1 MHFRAYLDELRSCFR
16 LGAGWTDAMRLF
28 AATMAFHASKSGSNS
43 FARGREFR
51 IRGERREYQI
61 RLRPRTGDIFILH
74 EILTFKAYDL
84 AKVLAARSRIRTIVD
99 LGANIGLASL
109 FLYDALAPERL
120 IAVEP
125 VASNFAMLQ
134 SNLSFAGSSI
144 VCVNAAVG
152 RAAGFA
158 QIVDAR
164 VATWGAQFAPAA
176 SARNAVRQTTVP
188 ELMLANGLDRIDL
201 LKIDVE
207 GAEEEIF
214 AEEAD
219 WLSKVGVVLVELHTD
234 LAASRFH
241 AAASRW
247 GFRMASLPDARFAL
261 AINYLQLGENTPT

>member
-1 MHFRAYLDELRSCFR
+1 MHFRACVDELRSCFR
-16 LGAGWTDAMRLF
+16 LGAGWTDAVRLS

-84 AKVLAARSRIRTIVD
+84 SKILQMRPRIRTVVD

-109 FLYDALAPERL
+109 FFHDVLAPERL

-125 VASNFAMLQ
+125 VASNFALLQ

-144 VCVNAAVG
+144 VCEHAAVN
-152 RAAGFA
+152 RTAGFA
-158 QIVDAR
+158 QIVDAQA
-164 VATWGAQFAPAA
+164 ATWGAQFAPAA
-176 SARNAVRQTTVP
+176 AGPNAVLQTTVP
-188 ELMLANGLDRIDL
+188 DLMRANGLDRIDL

-207 GAEEEIF
+207 GAEEQIF

-219 WLSKVGVVLVELHTD
+219 WLSKVGVVLAELHTD
-234 LAASRFH
+234 LAASRFQ
-241 AAASRW
+241 AAASRH
-247 GFRMASLPDARFAL
+247 GFRMASAPDARFAL
-261 AINYLQLGENTPT
+261 AINYLQLRDDTIS